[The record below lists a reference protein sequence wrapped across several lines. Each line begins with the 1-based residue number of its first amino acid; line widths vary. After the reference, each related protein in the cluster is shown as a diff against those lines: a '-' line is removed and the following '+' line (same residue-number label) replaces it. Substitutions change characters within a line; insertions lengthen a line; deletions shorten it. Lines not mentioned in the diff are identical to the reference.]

1 MRRLQQLQLADKE
14 KDLVGANKRPRR
26 RSLAVDYS
34 SVITKDDIQMRCGK
48 TAITT
53 SMLQRQIIKLEKK
66 ILDLYGKTYYA
77 SQVFVTVRRGFVVFV
92 WWFSCD

>member
-1 MRRLQQLQLADKE
+1 MRRLQQLQLANEEKE
-14 KDLVGANKRPRR
+14 LVVGANERPRR

-53 SMLQRQIIKLEKK
+53 SMLQRQIIKLEKT
-66 ILDLYGKTYYA
+66 IRDLYGKTYYA
-77 SQVFVTVRRGFVVFV
+77 SQVFVTVRRGLAVFIVVVFL
-92 WWFSCD
+92 